1 MKAKNSG
8 QSKGKISTTET
19 IPKGL
24 KKVTDDEKANSKP
37 INRSNPWNID
47 PFAPHYS
54 KSAAPSFPVS
64 EEAKK
69 SATPP
74 KADNLPYKYSPPGK
88 A

>member
-8 QSKGKISTTET
+8 QSKGKVSTTET

-24 KKVTDDEKANSKP
+24 KKVTDDEKGNSKP

-54 KSAAPSFPVS
+54 KSA